1 MRFRTTLTILALACG
16 SAGLAQAAITPEKAK
31 ELGAALTAIGAE
43 KAGNKDGSIPA
54 YAGGLTTPPASY
66 KPGEGIRP
74 DPFAGE
80 KSLFSVDANNMAGH
94 EAKLTDGAKALMK
107 KYPGFRIDVYPTHRT
122 AAFPKSIEENTAKCA
137 VTASTVDGGRSME
150 GCRAGFP
157 FPIPK
162 DGYEAMWNHLVRFN
176 GVAYSVRYRNWNVDS
191 TGRPMLSTEG
201 TNTQEFPYWNP
212 NDSESEVIY
221 RQRITYTGPARRA
234 GEGLLIVDPLDTG
247 KGRRAWSYLPGQ
259 RRVKVAP
266 DLAHD
271 TPNPGTSGA
280 TTFDDTYIFNGSME
294 RFDFKLLGKRE
305 MYIPYNAYRMA
316 YHSKAADLLQPKFLN
331 PDLVRWELHRVWV
344 VEATLSDGKRHVYS
358 KRTFYLD
365 EDSWAAVAS
374 DEYDGRG
381 ELYRAGFAYVT
392 PSYEVP
398 APVSNVHG
406 HYDFV
411 AGAYSLTAYTS
422 ETGGFRYSEP
432 LPSRHWTPDSLAGTG
447 IR

>member
-1 MRFRTTLTILALACG
+1 MSSHHARGQHAQPEA
-16 SAGLAQAAITPEKAK
+16 AQAAHQVLGQHGEAFLQAVVSRQADFELLKRLDMAVVTSDQVSADFVLQQGVDATPGNTGLTADQKLIAGHHHARVHVFADSDRGGKIGALPLIVAK
-31 ELGAALTAIGAE
+31 FLLGALREFRGRKLAIARFLAAACRHAVEQLPSLGEQRFGHAPVDLQAFGQE
-43 KAGNKDGSIPA
+43 SRCVDVREQGNLPIE
-54 YAGGLTTPPASY
+54 L
-66 KPGEGIRP
+66 
-74 DPFAGE
+74 
-80 KSLFSVDANNMAGH
+80 SLS
-94 EAKLTDGAKALMK
+94 
-107 KYPGFRIDVYPTHRT
+107 
-122 AAFPKSIEENTAKCA
+122 
-137 VTASTVDGGRSME
+137 
-150 GCRAGFP
+150 
-157 FPIPK
+157 
-162 DGYEAMWNHLVRFN
+162 
-176 GVAYSVRYRNWNVDS
+176 
-191 TGRPMLSTEG
+191 LSE
-201 TNTQEFPYWNP
+201 Q
-212 NDSESEVIY
+212 V
-221 RQRITYTGPARRA
+221 RQRR
-234 GEGLLIVDPLDTG
+234 IVDPLDTG

-316 YHSKAADLLQPKFLN
+316 YHSKAADLLQPNFLN